1 MMTSLNNQSSDLKW
15 NIEETL
21 KFINAPPDKT
31 IDNNEFFYLTDKISF
46 KDDLWDFRYLL
57 QPKGNYIH
65 IFKFGKLY
73 SAEYK
78 ILLKRIVIQQLLIN
92 KKSFATVWYNFY
104 YIRRF
109 LIYLEKHFIFSV
121 DEIKL
126 SDVKRYTNLLNYNN
140 YDSKRKYCHSIKLF
154 FFECDVH
161 NLIDNKN
168 EIVVY
173 LENYSLWS
181 REKKFYKRGKTF
193 NIPYSIQKSIVKNA
207 LEDIDDDQLSTRNKI
222 ISCAVIILFYTGI
235 RRNEL
240 LSLEANKLKK
250 ISIFK
255 NSKSAYILEFLTFK
269 TVREA
274 NGRWTKAK
282 AFPELVYAY
291 QALEKLTLPIRKQF
305 DSNYLFLSK
314 FGNILGK
321 PQLLTHLDNFFY
333 RHQNEI
339 EFSSLSHKE
348 LQQLKKRIFKESNY
362 KVYGHTKKKVWIDQP
377 FYSISTHQFRVAFA
391 NNLKNKVSLEW
402 IQEHMNHLS
411 QEMTKYYFRDDE
423 DLKETLIYKSN
434 KDGTQI
440 DIALKNDLDSDEEIL
455 EACKVINEF
464 LSQSKL
470 NIFHDIDEIL
480 SIFKNNPFNES
491 LVGMCSKAII
501 LLCER
506 QDKLNTMENWYYNS
520 PTIPSIIAVDFTIKR
535 FFEKCKVVFHNM
547 NLATKNEV
555 YVRNFEIERDSL
567 NRFYSFKLLPE
578 IQLLKNYTNQNK
590 TEELIDMHPG
600 LENTILE
607 LKNIEKEVVNWSEI
621 LKLKKNY
628 TVT

>member
-1 MMTSLNNQSSDLKW
+1 MMTSLNNQYSDLKW
-15 NIEETL
+15 NIEETV
-21 KFINAPPDKT
+21 KFINAPPDET
-31 IDNNEFFYLTDKISF
+31 IDNNEFFYITDQISF
-46 KDDLWDFRYLL
+46 RDDLWDFRYLL
-57 QPKGNYIH
+57 QPKGNSTH
-65 IFKFGKLY
+65 IFEFGKL
-73 SAEYK
+73 SSVEFK
-78 ILLKRIVIQQLLIN
+78 MLLKRTVIQQLLIN
-92 KKSFATVWYNFY
+92 KNRFTTVWYNFY

-109 LIYLEKHFIFSV
+109 LLYLEEHFIYRV

-126 SDVKRYTNLLNYNN
+126 SDVKRYTDLLNYNN
-140 YDSKRKYCHSIKLF
+140 YDSKRKFSHSLKLF
-154 FFECDVH
+154 FYDCDVH

-168 EIVVY
+168 EIVAF
-173 LENYSLWS
+173 LENYSLWG

-193 NIPYSIQKSIVKNA
+193 NIPYSIQKNIVKSA
-207 LEDIDDDQLSTRNKI
+207 LEDIDNNQLSTRNKI
-222 ISCAVIILFYTGI
+222 ISCAVIILFYTGM
-235 RRNEL
+235 RRSEL
-240 LSLEANKLKK
+240 LSLEANKLKE

-269 TVREA
+269 TVRGA

-291 QALEKLTLPIRKQF
+291 QALEKLTLTIRKKF

-321 PQLLTHLDNFFY
+321 TQLLTHLDNFFH
-333 RHQNEI
+333 RNQNEI
-339 EFSSLSHKE
+339 KFSSLNHKE

-362 KVYGHTKKKVWIDQP
+362 KIYAHPKKKVWIDQP

-391 NNLKNKVSLEW
+391 NNLKDKVTLEW

-423 DLKETLIYKSN
+423 DLKETLLYKSN
-434 KDGTQI
+434 KEGTEI
-440 DIALKNDLDSDEEIL
+440 DIKLNDNIKSDEEIL

-464 LSQSKL
+464 LSQNKL
-470 NIFHDIDEIL
+470 NIFKDIDEIL
-480 SIFKNNPFNES
+480 NIFKNNPFNES
-491 LVGMCSKAII
+491 LVGLCSKAII

-506 QDKLNTMENWYYNS
+506 QDKLNTIENWYYNS

-535 FFEKCKVVFHNM
+535 FFEKCKVVYHNM
-547 NLATKNEV
+547 NLASKNEI
-555 YVRNFEIERDSL
+555 YLRNFEVERDSL

-578 IQLLKNYTNQNK
+578 IQLLKSYTSQNK
-590 TEELIDMHPG
+590 AEELIDMHPG
-600 LENTILE
+600 LKNTILE

-628 TVT
+628 TIT